1 MPSQKSSQP
10 TIDDVA
16 RKAGVSIS
24 TVSRVINRAV
34 PVSPDI
40 VLRVEEVMTEL
51 RYVPRAAA
59 RNLARRNTNTL
70 GLLLPDVL
78 GDFFGPLLAG
88 IQRVTN
94 EHGYDLLIST
104 AGRHDPHDELPHSL
118 GNHNTDGLL
127 IFAGSLSGLGIAQAH
142 AQGVQMTLI
151 HQTPPPTIAVPCV
164 TIENKSAS
172 RTLVEHL
179 ILVHQRRRIVLLQ
192 GLPNNEDAHWR
203 ELGYLEAL
211 AQHHIPF
218 DPALVV
224 PGDFDRQVAYASVVR
239 LLEEGVSFEAVF
251 SGDDEAAVGVYQALR
266 AVGKRIPQ
274 DVAVVGFDDQ
284 RLAEVMTPALTTV
297 HAPTTDVGAEATRQL
312 LCLIKTGQAEPLTL
326 FPTEVIIRQSCG
338 CA

>member
-1 MPSQKSSQP
+1 MPNQKSPPP

-24 TVSRVINRAV
+24 TVSRVINRTV

-40 VLRVEEVMTEL
+40 VRRVEEAMIGL

-88 IQRVTN
+88 IQSVTN

-104 AGRHDPHDELPHSL
+104 AGRRDSHDELPHSL

-127 IFAGSLSGLGIAQAH
+127 IFAGCLSSQGIAVAY
-142 AQGVQMTLI
+142 AQGVQMALI
-151 HQTPPPTIAVPCV
+151 HQTPPPGIAIPCV
-164 TIENKSAS
+164 TIENKAAS

-179 ILVHQRRRIVLLQ
+179 IQVHQRRKIVFLQ
-192 GLPNNEDAHWR
+192 GLPDNEDAHWR
-203 ELGYLEAL
+203 ELGYREAL
-211 AQHHIPF
+211 TQHQISF

-224 PGDFDRQVAYASVVR
+224 PGDFDRQIAYASVAR
-239 LLEEGVSFEAVF
+239 LLADGVVFEAVF

-266 AVGKRIPQ
+266 AAGKQIPQ

-284 RLAEVMTPALTTV
+284 RLAEVMTPPLTTV
-297 HAPTTDVGAEATRQL
+297 HAPTAEVGAEATRQL
-312 LCLIKTGQAEPLTL
+312 IRLIKTGQAEPLTL
-326 FPTEVIIRQSCG
+326 LPTEVIIRQSCG
-338 CA
+338 CE